1 MFSFQPTRSIK
12 SVQSIMSRVVVNK
25 LAIAGTL
32 GLLSLV
38 CGEPAL
44 AEGTAQW
51 GLNQPLL
58 EFGNVPINTTE
69 TRISS
74 ASRALYVDVVSAGEV
89 INISACGNTNNSVIS
104 MQIFETIPNA
114 VDPAFTPTTATS
126 VANRTFD
133 NNIDC
138 NDTLT
143 ADRPL
148 AGASAP
154 QQFIAPAPG
163 KYEIRLSTNDGTLLR
178 RVDVTVTPTAA
189 TPVDPTEQGGR
200 LHAYVYAY
208 NAGSFSEAAATDTD
222 YYVKVPGGRPGEN
235 YVWQLDLN
243 NFAGFVY
250 DIVGNAYGVE
260 APNSGFSV
268 DQAGNNVTPEYPVYV
283 SYPAEVGPL
292 PTAPPNVSNFRFVD
306 NAGVDNTISPNGTV
320 GVQDSGEFSFTTD
333 VIGTYSIQID
343 VNQDGVFSPEDTS
356 GNASGDVFL
365 NGITNGPTTVTAP
378 WNGRSNTGDP
388 LPEGIYDAQVQMRI
402 GEYHFIAG
410 DAETSGGPGQDG
422 LTVYQAFSQT
432 NIQDT
437 LVFWD
442 DKTFLG
448 GTTTLP
454 NGAFSSTPAGK
465 HNWGTFSG
473 DGFGN
478 LRFIDTYVYGATTL
492 VTTPVIIIDSDDPN
506 ASDPRILLVKRITAI
521 NRGLANEQ
529 LFDGSYVNVGT
540 TSDDDNEVNWPGPV
554 TTANAGS
561 SSGEP
566 VESYITGIAGINDA
580 SAVENV
586 TLVPG
591 DELEYTIPFL
601 SNGFIPAEDLLI
613 CDRIPVNTKFLEKA
627 YNTNNPPFS
636 PPFGPGGDRGISL
649 SFNGTTTFLTNMND
663 GDEIADSGGNDNGIG
678 GYYFGPGIDPAA
690 TLPGIDCGGP
700 NTNGAVVVDMSDVPN
715 ATGDGTPSDS
725 YGFIRFRVT
734 IE

>member
-1 MFSFQPTRSIK
+1 MGQVLPKT
-12 SVQSIMSRVVVNK
+12 

-32 GLLSLV
+32 GLLSLLGV
-38 CGEPAL
+38 EPVR

-58 EFGNVPINTTE
+58 EFGTVPINTAQ

-74 ASRALYVDVVSAGEV
+74 ASRALYIDIVSAGEV
-89 INISACGNTNNSVIS
+89 INVSACGNNNGSAIT

-114 VDPAFTPTTATS
+114 VDPAFTPTTAS
-126 VANRTFD
+126 NVANRTFS

-138 NDTLT
+138 ADALT
-143 ADRPL
+143 ANRPL
-148 AGASAP
+148 TGALSP
-154 QQFIAPAPG
+154 QQFIAPSAG
-163 KYEIRLSTNDGTLLR
+163 KYEIRLVTNDGNLLD
-178 RVDVTVTPTAA
+178 RVDVTVTPDVL
-189 TPVDPTEQGGR
+189 TPVDPTERSGR

-208 NAGSFSEAAATDTD
+208 NAGSFAETAATDTN
-222 YYVKVPGGRPGEN
+222 YFVKVPGGRPGEN

-268 DQAGNNVTPEYPVYV
+268 DQSGNNVTPEYPVYV
-283 SYPAEVGPL
+283 SYPADVGPL
-292 PTAPPNVSNFRFVD
+292 PTVPPNVSNFRFVD
-306 NAGVDNTISPNGTV
+306 NAGVDNTISPSGTV

-343 VNQDGVFSPEDTS
+343 VNQDGIFSPEDGS
-356 GNASGDVFL
+356 GNASGDVFI

-378 WNGRSNTGDP
+378 WDGRSNTGDA

-422 LTVYQAFSQT
+422 LTVYQALSQT
-432 NIQDT
+432 NLQDT

-454 NGAFSSTPAGK
+454 NGALSSTSQGK
-465 HNWGTFSG
+465 HNWGNFTGS
-473 DGFGN
+473 GFGN
-478 LRFIDTYVYGATTL
+478 LRFIDTYVYGGTTL
-492 VTTPVIIIDSDDPN
+492 VTTPVIIIENDDPN
-506 ASDPRILLVKRITAI
+506 ASNPRVLLAKRITAI
-521 NRGLANEQ
+521 NRGLPDEQ
-529 LFDGSYVNVGT
+529 LFDASYVNVGT
-540 TSDDDNEVNWPGPV
+540 TSDDDNETNWPGP
-554 TTANAGS
+554 TATANAGS

-566 VESYITGIAGINDA
+566 VESYITGITGVSDTD
-580 SAVENV
+580 AVENV

-591 DELEYTIPFL
+591 DELEYTISFL
-601 SNGFIPAEDLLI
+601 SNGFIAAEDLLI
-613 CDRIPVNTKFLEKA
+613 CDRIPANTKFLEKA

-649 SFNGTTTFLTNMND
+649 TFNGTTTFLSNNND

-690 TLPGIDCGGP
+690 TFPSIDCGGP
-700 NTNGAVVVDMSDVPN
+700 NTNGAIVVDMSDVPN